1 MRPVTIL
8 LADDDPAYADAMEQE
23 LLAAGYEVRRAADGV
38 QALEALREETPDLL
52 ILDLVL
58 PRLRGEAILSVI
70 KQDPLLR
77 QVPVIILSGALVER
91 GAAGDLLAEAQIPK
105 GPIKET
111 ARDLLAAVAS
121 LDGKARG
128 TGSRRRTRRPAPR
141 RQVSELLRVTAHYE
155 AIMDSLAHGLLEV
168 DRTGKILWSNSAEE
182 RVLDLDR
189 SALLGG
195 NVLDLIAG
203 ARDSRLPRLF
213 AEALEP
219 GHPAQPCY
227 LATGERTLKV
237 QMVHVPGADA
247 EPTLTLLLQDLTI
260 ETTLDRRKA
269 DLLRYACHEMRGALT
284 PISAA
289 LAEALQQVRASSPP
303 SGPNGTPGR
312 IQDVKEEVQRLL
324 AMIEDLRAVA
334 GNESQLFDLQ
344 LQPTDLREIV
354 ERVVSLQRAHAN
366 TRGVRIRT
374 EMPDRVAPILGNRDK
389 LYQVLH
395 NLLGNAIRYSPPGE
409 EIQVRVEARGGGLV
423 TTVQDRGPGIP
434 PERWGHLFRTF
445 HLGSGLHRD
454 HGGLG
459 LAISKGILDAH
470 RGLIWIE
477 EAEAHGARLRFFL
490 PTLEP
495 TPE

>member
-1 MRPVTIL
+1 MNIL
-8 LADDDPAYADAMEQE
+8 LADDDPTYADGMEQE
-23 LLAAGYEVRRAADGV
+23 LLAAGHEVRRAGDGV
-38 QALEALREETPDLL
+38 QVLEALREETPDLL

-58 PRLRGEAILSVI
+58 PRLRGEAIIAAI

-77 QVPVIILSGALVER
+77 RIPIIVLSGALVER
-91 GAAGDLLAEAQIPK
+91 GPAGDLCAEAQIPK
-105 GPIKET
+105 GPIRET

-128 TGSRRRTRRPAPR
+128 GRTRRQTRRPAPR
-141 RQVSELLRVTAHYE
+141 RQVSELLRMTAHHE

-168 DRTGKILWSNSAEE
+168 DRRGKILWSNSAAE
-182 RVLDLDR
+182 RILNIDR

-195 NVLDLIAG
+195 NVLDLIPG

-213 AEALEP
+213 TEALEAS
-219 GHPAQPCY
+219 HPIQPCY
-227 LATGERTLKV
+227 LVTEERTLKI
-237 QMVHVPGADA
+237 QMVHGPDT
-247 EPTLTLLLQDLTI
+247 ESETTLTLLLQDLTL

-284 PISAA
+284 PIAAA
-289 LAEALQQVRASSPP
+289 LAEAGQQVRASST
-303 SGPNGTPGR
+303 PNGVPAR
-312 IQDVKEEVQRLL
+312 IEDVREEVRRLL

-334 GNESQLFDLQ
+334 GNESQLFDLH
-344 LQPTDLREIV
+344 LQPTDLRAIV

-366 TRGVRIRT
+366 TRGIHIRV
-374 EMPDRVAPILGNRDK
+374 EVPERVAPILGNRDK

-395 NLLGNAIRYSPPGE
+395 NLLGNAIRYSPPNG
-409 EIQVRVEARGGGLV
+409 EIQVQIEARGGGLV
-423 TTVQDRGPGIP
+423 TTVEDRGPGIAP
-434 PERWGHLFRTF
+434 QRWPHLFQTF

-477 EAEAHGARLRFFL
+477 EATPHGARLRFFVPIL
-490 PTLEP
+490 GPTTE
-495 TPE
+495 

>member
-1 MRPVTIL
+1 LRIL

-23 LLAAGYEVRRAADGV
+23 LLTAGHEVRRAGDGV
-38 QALEALREETPDLL
+38 QVLEALREEAPDLL

-58 PRLRGEAILSVI
+58 PRLRGEAIIAAI
-70 KQDPLLR
+70 KQDPLLGR
-77 QVPVIILSGALVER
+77 IPVIVLSGALVER
-91 GAAGDLLAEAQIPK
+91 GPAGDLQAEVQIPK
-105 GPIKET
+105 GPIRET
-111 ARDLLAAVAS
+111 ARDLLAAVS
-121 LDGKARG
+121 TLHGKVRG
-128 TGSRRRTRRPAPR
+128 ANPRRRARRPSPR
-141 RQVSELLRVTAHYE
+141 RQVSELLRMTAHHE

-168 DRTGKILWSNSAEE
+168 DRTGKILWSNSAAE
-182 RVLDLDR
+182 RILNIDR
-189 SALLGG
+189 SALLGS
-195 NVLDLIAG
+195 NVLDLIPG

-213 AEALEP
+213 AEALEAS
-219 GHPAQPCY
+219 HPLQPCY
-227 LATGERTLKV
+227 LATEERTLKI
-237 QMVHVPGADA
+237 QMVHVPGTED
-247 EPTLTLLLQDLTI
+247 ETTLTLLLQDLTL

-289 LAEALQQVRASSPP
+289 LGEALQQVRASSPP
-303 SGPNGTPGR
+303 NGPNGTPGR

-366 TRGVRIRT
+366 TRGVRIRV
-374 EMPDRVAPILGNRDK
+374 EMPERVAPILGNRDK

-395 NLLGNAIRYSPPGE
+395 NLLGNAIRYSPTGD
-409 EIQVRVEARGGGLV
+409 EIQVRIEARGGGLV
-423 TTVQDRGPGIP
+423 TTVEDRGPGIAP
-434 PERWGHLFRTF
+434 QRWGHLFQTF

-470 RGLIWIE
+470 RGLIWVE
-477 EAEAHGARLRFFL
+477 EAAPRGARLRFFL

>member
-1 MRPVTIL
+1 MPPMNIL

-23 LLAAGYEVRRAADGV
+23 LLTAGYEVRRAADGV
-38 QALEALREETPDLL
+38 QVLEALREEAPDLL

-58 PRLRGEAILSVI
+58 PRLRGEAIISAI

-77 QVPVIILSGALVER
+77 RVPIIVLSGALVER
-91 GAAGDLLAEAQIPK
+91 GPANELQAEAQIPK
-105 GPIKET
+105 GPIRET
-111 ARDLLAAVAS
+111 ARDLLAAVSS
-121 LDGKARG
+121 LNGKARG
-128 TGSRRRTRRPAPR
+128 AHARRHGRRPAPR
-141 RQVSELLRVTAHYE
+141 RQVSELLRMTAHHE

-168 DRTGKILWSNSAEE
+168 DRSGKILWCNSAAE
-182 RVLDLDR
+182 RILDIDR

-195 NVLDLIAG
+195 NVLDLIPG

-213 AEALEP
+213 AEALEVS
-219 GHPAQPCY
+219 HPLQPCY
-227 LATGERTLKV
+227 LATAERTLKI
-237 QMVHVPGADA
+237 QMVHVPGPENEA
-247 EPTLTLLLQDLTI
+247 TLTLLLQDLTL

-284 PISAA
+284 PIGAA
-289 LAEALQQVRASSPP
+289 LGEALQQVRASSTPDGVP
-303 SGPNGTPGR
+303 SR
-312 IQDVKEEVQRLL
+312 IEDVKEEVRRLL

-366 TRGVRIRT
+366 TRGVHIRV
-374 EMPDRVAPILGNRDK
+374 ELPERVAPILGNRDK

-395 NLLGNAIRYSPPGE
+395 NLLGNAIRYSPADG
-409 EIQVRVEARGGGLV
+409 EIQVRIEARGGGLV
-423 TTVQDRGPGIP
+423 TTVEDRGPGIP
-434 PERWGHLFRTF
+434 PQRWGHLFQTF

-470 RGLIWIE
+470 RGLIWVE
-477 EAEAHGARLRFFL
+477 DAAPQGARLRFFL

-495 TPE
+495 TTD